1 MNYKERISALESFKA
16 SISGGAIEDS
26 AASFTTEISGWVGG
40 ETAKNGYDGYVNK
53 VKADTAKITGKR
65 DSFTSKIDE
74 RISSIQAKF
83 NEEYNLNSW
92 YFKMKHESDPIKDKQ
107 KKRQQLNIL
116 SIDDSVKAKIR
127 QNFL

>member
-16 SISGGAIEDS
+16 SISGGTIEDS
-26 AASFTTEISGWVGG
+26 ASSFTTEISGWAGG
-40 ETAKNGYDGYVNK
+40 ETAKSGYDGYVNK

-65 DSFTSKIDE
+65 DSFTNKIDE
-74 RISSIQAKF
+74 RISTIQARF
-83 NEEYNLNSW
+83 DEEYNLNSW
-92 YFKMKHESDPIKDKQ
+92 YFQMKQDSDPLKDKE
-107 KKRQQLNIL
+107 KKRHQLNIL